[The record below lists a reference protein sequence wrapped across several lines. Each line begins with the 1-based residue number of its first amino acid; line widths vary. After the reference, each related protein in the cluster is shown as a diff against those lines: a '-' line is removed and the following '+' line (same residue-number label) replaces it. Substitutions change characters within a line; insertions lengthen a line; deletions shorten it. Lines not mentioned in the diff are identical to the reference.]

1 MAFSNKYVKEE
12 IMRNKTN
19 GLTNA
24 QWTNQP
30 EKLTF
35 VELLSLLILYTF
47 QMMLYEFETYQ
58 KLYPIDI
65 FYNYLS

>member
-24 QWTNQP
+24 QLVDKSARKIN
-30 EKLTF
+30 LC
-35 VELLSLLILYTF
+35 
-47 QMMLYEFETYQ
+47 
-58 KLYPIDI
+58 
-65 FYNYLS
+65 

>member
-47 QMMLYEFETYQ
+47 
-58 KLYPIDI
+58 
-65 FYNYLS
+65 